1 MYIHAC
7 TFIYKLLLTVFHRLQ
22 YQYLILFC
30 FQMIFF
36 PPKYRYPICDNI
48 WLKDVLFIVISLE
61 EILSGQK
68 RESQTTHQIITG
80 RGQCNI
86 CPVYFLLF
94 FWIHE
99 QHCSIPRVAQTYNCS
114 YELNLLYSFFFFFQL
129 ILWQIFFSY
138 CKSNL
143 FEVVGCLFF
152 VWLVGWFFLAL
163 LRMNEMD
170 RNCPY

>member
-68 RESQTTHQIITG
+68 RESQTTHQIIMG

-114 YELNLLYSFFFFFQL
+114 YELNLLYSFFFFSADIMANFFQL
-129 ILWQIFFSY
+129 LQEQLIWG
-138 CKSNL
+138 CGL
-143 FEVVGCLFF
+143 FVFC
-152 VWLVGWFFLAL
+152 LVGWLIFSSFVK
-163 LRMNEMD
+163 NEW
-170 RNCPY
+170 NG

>member
-22 YQYLILFC
+22 YQYLFC

-99 QHCSIPRVAQTYNCS
+99 QHSSIPRVAQTYNCS
-114 YELNLLYSFFFFFQL
+114 YELNLLYSFFFFFS
-129 ILWQIFFSY
+129 WYYGKFFSATARATY
-138 CKSNL
+138 LRLWVVCFL
-143 FEVVGCLFF
+143 FVCLVDFF
-152 VWLVGWFFLAL
+152 
-163 LRMNEMD
+163 
-170 RNCPY
+170 

>member
-22 YQYLILFC
+22 YQYLFC

-99 QHCSIPRVAQTYNCS
+99 QHSSIPRVAQTYNCS
-114 YELNLLYSFFFFFQL
+114 YELNLLYSFFFFFS
-129 ILWQIFFSY
+129 WYYGKFFSATARATY
-138 CKSNL
+138 L
-143 FEVVGCLFF
+143 RLWVVCFLF
-152 VWLVGWFFLAL
+152 VWLVDFF
-163 LRMNEMD
+163 
-170 RNCPY
+170 